1 MVLNFLGYSDEYVK
15 YKFDSN
21 NIKLPVVENTLE
33 TNDNINNKEDFKY
46 RAIINIFS
54 KIFDRNSNDRAK
66 Y

>member
-21 NIKLPVVENTLE
+21 NIKLPVIENIQE
-33 TNDNINNKEDFKY
+33 DNNTNNKEDFKY